1 MASND
6 MIFEK
11 LLNVG
16 NDSVNQTK
24 NVMESD
30 INGLDKLPEK
40 SLKDGGQDK
49 TFSIFRHQLRTINK

>member
-1 MASND
+1 
-6 MIFEK
+6 
-11 LLNVG
+11 
-16 NDSVNQTK
+16 
-24 NVMESD
+24 MESD